1 MKIDYNVLDVTRQ
14 ELDTDFIRRD
24 MPEIDMTPSTVEVPK
39 YLKEDL
45 KALATRS
52 GKLNMKQYLIDLVA
66 KEKKKARL

>member
-1 MKIDYNVLDVTRQ
+1 
-14 ELDTDFIRRD
+14 